1 MVTALGHGLLWA
13 VLMPTDGSLARGFAY
28 LRVERLPTLAEW
40 YRFAADPTTW
50 RVAS

>member
-13 VLMPTDGSLARGFAY
+13 VLMPTATGLARSFSY

-40 YRFAADPTTW
+40 SRFAADQRTW
-50 RVAS
+50 RVAT